1 MPLSPSALARLQH
14 QHETIHE
21 LTGDL
26 SEQQLRRTVNPGK
39 WSAFDNIAHLA
50 CYQGIFLARLERI
63 QMEASP
69 AFDAYVADIDPNFTG
84 YQQRSLPH
92 LLTSI
97 DSRRSIIRNKL
108 QGMNED
114 ALLRTATHLRYG
126 LLDTVQWTEFFLLH
140 EAHHLYTIFMLVQ
153 GLRKPLQ

>member
-1 MPLSPSALARLQH
+1 MPLSPSALTRLKH

-21 LTGDL
+21 LVGDL
-26 SEQQLRRTVNPGK
+26 PEQALRRVINPGK

-50 CYQGIFLARLERI
+50 CYQRVFLIRLERI

-69 AFDAYVADIDPNFTG
+69 AFPAYVADNDPDFPG

-92 LLTSI
+92 LFTSI
-97 DSRRSIIRNKL
+97 ESRRSALLNKL
-108 QGMNED
+108 EGMNEV
-114 ALLRTATHLRYG
+114 ALLRTAAHPRYG

-153 GLRKPLQ
+153 GLRKLLQ